1 MTTVAPER
9 LSRIREI
16 IAENIEVDVERI
28 SDTALFVDEL
38 GADSL
43 KLIDVLSAL
52 EMEYSIDID
61 MNELPKMVNVEAT
74 YQVTAE
80 AAGW

>member
-9 LSRIREI
+9 LTRIKEI
-16 IAENIEVDVERI
+16 VAENIDMEVDEL
-28 SDTALFVDEL
+28 SDTALFIDEL

-52 EMEYSIDID
+52 EMEYSIVID

>member
-9 LSRIREI
+9 LTRIREI
-16 IAENIEVDVERI
+16 IAENIDVHTEF

-52 EMEYSIDID
+52 EMEYSIVID

-74 YQVTAE
+74 YQVTAA

>member
-9 LSRIREI
+9 LARVREI
-16 IAENIEVDVERI
+16 IAENIDVHTEFA
-28 SDTALFVDEL
+28 DTALFVDEL

-52 EMEYSIDID
+52 EMEYSIVID

-74 YQVTAE
+74 YQVTAT

>member
-1 MTTVAPER
+1 VTTVAPER

-16 IAENIEVDVERI
+16 IAENIEVDVDRI

>member
-1 MTTVAPER
+1 MTTAAPER
-9 LSRIREI
+9 LTRIREI
-16 IAENIEVDVERI
+16 IAENIDVEPERL
-28 SDTALFVDEL
+28 SDTALFIDEL

-52 EMEYSIDID
+52 EMEYSIVID
-61 MNELPKMVNVEAT
+61 MNELPNMVNVAAT
-74 YQVTAE
+74 YQVAAA

>member
-9 LSRIREI
+9 LTRIREI
-16 IAENIEVDVERI
+16 IAENIDVHTEF

-52 EMEYSIDID
+52 EMEYSIVID
-61 MNELPKMVNVEAT
+61 MNELPKMVNVTTT
-74 YQVTAE
+74 YQVTAA

>member
-1 MTTVAPER
+1 MTTAAPER
-9 LSRIREI
+9 LTRIREI
-16 IAENIEVDVERI
+16 IAENIDVDPERL
-28 SDTALFVDEL
+28 SDTALFIDEL

-52 EMEYSIDID
+52 EMEYSIVID
-61 MNELPKMVNVEAT
+61 MNELPNMVNVAAT
-74 YQVTAE
+74 YQVAAT

>member
-9 LSRIREI
+9 LARIREI
-16 IAENIEVDVERI
+16 IAENIDVHTEF

-52 EMEYSIDID
+52 EMEYSIVID
-61 MNELPKMVNVEAT
+61 MNELPKMVNVETT
-74 YQVTAE
+74 YQVTAA

>member
-1 MTTVAPER
+1 MTTVVPER
-9 LSRIREI
+9 LTRIREI
-16 IAENIEVDVERI
+16 IAENIDVHIEFAD
-28 SDTALFVDEL
+28 STLFIDEL

-52 EMEYSIDID
+52 EMEYSIVID
-61 MNELPKMVNVEAT
+61 MDELPKMVNVETT
-74 YQVTAE
+74 YQVTAA

>member
-9 LSRIREI
+9 LTRIREI
-16 IAENIEVDVERI
+16 IAENIDVHTEF

-52 EMEYSIDID
+52 EMEYSIVID
-61 MNELPKMVNVEAT
+61 MNELPKMVNVEST
-74 YQVTAE
+74 YQVTAA

>member
-9 LSRIREI
+9 LTRIKEI
-16 IAENIEVDVERI
+16 VAENIDMEVDEL
-28 SDTALFVDEL
+28 SDNALFIDEL

-52 EMEYSIDID
+52 EMEYSIVID

>member
-1 MTTVAPER
+1 MTTVAPQNLTR
-9 LSRIREI
+9 VKEI
-16 IAENIEVDVERI
+16 IAENIDVELENLT
-28 SDTALFVDEL
+28 DTALFIDEL

-52 EMEYSIDID
+52 EMEYSIVID

>member
-1 MTTVAPER
+1 MTTAAPER
-9 LSRIREI
+9 LTRIREI
-16 IAENIEVDVERI
+16 IAENIDVDPGRL
-28 SDTALFVDEL
+28 SDTALFIDEL

-52 EMEYSIDID
+52 EMEYSIVID
-61 MNELPKMVNVEAT
+61 MNELPNMVNVEAT
-74 YQVTAE
+74 YRVAAA

>member
-1 MTTVAPER
+1 MTTAAPER
-9 LSRIREI
+9 LIRIREI
-16 IAENIEVDVERI
+16 IAENIDVDPERL
-28 SDTALFVDEL
+28 SDTALFIDEL

-52 EMEYSIDID
+52 EMEYSIVID
-61 MNELPKMVNVEAT
+61 MNDLPKMVNVEAT
-74 YQVTAE
+74 YQVAAE

>member
-9 LSRIREI
+9 LTRIREI
-16 IAENIEVDVERI
+16 IAENIDVHTEF
-28 SDTALFVDEL
+28 SDSALFVDEL

-52 EMEYSIDID
+52 EMEYSIVID
-61 MNELPKMVNVEAT
+61 MNELPKMVNVETT
-74 YQVTAE
+74 YQVTAA

>member
-1 MTTVAPER
+1 MTTVVPER
-9 LSRIREI
+9 LTRIREI
-16 IAENIEVDVERI
+16 IAENIDVHTEFAD
-28 SDTALFVDEL
+28 DTLFIDEL

-52 EMEYSIDID
+52 EMEYSIVID
-61 MNELPKMVNVEAT
+61 MDELPKMVNVETT
-74 YQVTAE
+74 YQVTAA

>member
-9 LSRIREI
+9 LTRIREI
-16 IAENIEVDVERI
+16 IAENIDVDLDGL
-28 SDTALFVDEL
+28 SDTALFIDEL

-52 EMEYSIDID
+52 EMEYSIVID
-61 MNELPKMVNVEAT
+61 MNELPKMINVEAT
-74 YQVTAE
+74 YQVTSV

>member
-1 MTTVAPER
+1 MTTAAPEH
-9 LSRIREI
+9 LTRIREI
-16 IAENIEVDVERI
+16 IAENIDVDLERL
-28 SDTALFVDEL
+28 SDTALFIDEL

-52 EMEYSIDID
+52 EMEFSIVID

-74 YQVTAE
+74 YRVAAE

>member
-1 MTTVAPER
+1 MTTVAPQR
-9 LSRIREI
+9 LTRIKEI
-16 IAENIEVDVERI
+16 IAENIDVEVESL
-28 SDTALFVDEL
+28 SDTALFIDEL

-52 EMEYSIDID
+52 EMEYSIVID

-74 YQVTAE
+74 YQVAAE

>member
-9 LSRIREI
+9 LTRIREI
-16 IAENIEVDVERI
+16 IAENIDVHTEF

-52 EMEYSIDID
+52 EMEYSIVID
-61 MNELPKMVNVEAT
+61 MNELPKMVNVETT
-74 YQVTAE
+74 YQVTAV

>member
-9 LSRIREI
+9 LTRIREI
-16 IAENIEVDVERI
+16 IAENIDVHSEF

-52 EMEYSIDID
+52 EMEYSIVID
-61 MNELPKMVNVEAT
+61 MNELPKMVNVETT
-74 YQVTAE
+74 YQVTAA

>member
-1 MTTVAPER
+1 MTTVVPER
-9 LSRIREI
+9 LTRIREI
-16 IAENIEVDVERI
+16 IAENIDVHIEF
-28 SDTALFVDEL
+28 SDSTLFIDEL

-52 EMEYSIDID
+52 EMEYSIVID
-61 MNELPKMVNVEAT
+61 MDELPKMVNVETT
-74 YQVTAE
+74 YQVTAA